1 MLPRGRGRSIS
12 GLIAQAKESEIDLQT
27 GTSYLTMAF
36 YTNKIV
42 MYEKEWKTNDIIGY
56 LQSDDYKNLSQGPH
70 GKATVTAQTKFAW
83 FPVRL
88 RSKKFLWLKEYIERR
103 LKHLNVRGKERL
115 SKQEYMLERIKDTV

>member
-1 MLPRGRGRSIS
+1 MLPKGRGRSIS
-12 GLIAQAKESEIDLQT
+12 GLIAQAKENELQA

-42 MYEKEWKTNDIIGY
+42 MYDREWKTNDIIGY

-88 RSKKFLWLKEYIERR
+88 RSKKFLWLKNYVERR
-103 LKHLNVRGKERL
+103 LKYLNVRGKEKL
-115 SKQEYMLERIKDTV
+115 SKQEYMLEKIKDTV

>member
-1 MLPRGRGRSIS
+1 MLPKGRGRSIS
-12 GLIAQAKESEIDLQT
+12 GLIAQAKENELQA

-36 YTNKIV
+36 YTNKIL
-42 MYEKEWKTNDIIGY
+42 MYDREWKTNDIIGY

-88 RSKKFLWLKEYIERR
+88 RSKKFLWLKNYVERR
-103 LKHLNVRGKERL
+103 LKYLNVRGKEKL
-115 SKQEYMLERIKDTV
+115 SKQEYMLEKIKDTV

>member
-1 MLPRGRGRSIS
+1 MLPKGRGRSIS
-12 GLIAQAKESEIDLQT
+12 GLIAQAKENELQA

-56 LQSDDYKNLSQGPH
+56 LQSDDYKNLSQGVH

-103 LKHLNVRGKERL
+103 LKYLNVRGKERL

>member
-1 MLPRGRGRSIS
+1 MLPKGRGRSIS
-12 GLIAQAKESEIDLQT
+12 GLIAQAKENELQA

-42 MYEKEWKTNDIIGY
+42 MYEKEWKTNDSIGY

-88 RSKKFLWLKEYIERR
+88 RSKKFLWLKNYVERR
-103 LKHLNVRGKERL
+103 LKYLNVRGKEKL
-115 SKQEYMLERIKDTV
+115 SKQEYMLERIKDRV

>member
-1 MLPRGRGRSIS
+1 MLPKGRGRSIS
-12 GLIAQAKESEIDLQT
+12 RLIAQAKENELQA

-42 MYEKEWKTNDIIGY
+42 MYDREWKTNDIIGY

-88 RSKKFLWLKEYIERR
+88 RSKKFLWLKNYVERR
-103 LKHLNVRGKERL
+103 LKYLNVRGKEKL

>member
-1 MLPRGRGRSIS
+1 MLPKGRGRSIS
-12 GLIAQAKESEIDLQT
+12 GLIAQAKENELQA

-42 MYEKEWKTNDIIGY
+42 MYDRERKTNDIIGY

-83 FPVRL
+83 LPVRL
-88 RSKKFLWLKEYIERR
+88 RSKKFLWLKNYVERR
-103 LKHLNVRGKERL
+103 LKYLNVRGKEKL